1 MEYTG
6 VFINSDFDKDKHLYH
21 IDYGIIVEI
30 IDDIVKDEIISIQ
43 FDRTSGK
50 VRRSKE
56 TIEGYI
62 DEEKHGV

>member
-1 MEYTG
+1 M
-6 VFINSDFDKDKHLYH
+6 
-21 IDYGIIVEI
+21 
-30 IDDIVKDEIISIQ
+30 IDDIVKDDIISIQ

-62 DEEKHGV
+62 DE